1 MKQTSL
7 FGSMVLAIMMFVV
20 FSCND
25 ATIEDPQPVGEIKQ
39 DESAAHSSCTGS
51 CWDCY
56 QYVKCRLDNNLP
68 GYWGAIAQKR
78 ANINTYT
85 PSVGAVVILYGTGY
99 DSYYGHMA
107 LVTSVTTSNI
117 TVDEGNW
124 NGTCSQGR
132 SISRTDSRIQGYY
145 RR

>member
-1 MKQTSL
+1 MKQPKFFS
-7 FGSMVLAIMMFVV
+7 SMVATIMMFTIA
-20 FSCND
+20 SCGD
-25 ATIEDPQPVGEIKQ
+25 ATIEEPQPVGQITQE
-39 DESAAHSSCTGS
+39 ESALHSSCTGS

-68 GYWGAIAQKR
+68 GYWGSIAQKR

-85 PSVGAVVILYGTGY
+85 PSVGAVVILFGSGY
-99 DSYYGHMA
+99 NTTYGHMA
-107 LVTSVTTSNI
+107 LVTSVTSTHI
-117 TVDEGNW
+117 YVDEGNW

-145 RR
+145 KR